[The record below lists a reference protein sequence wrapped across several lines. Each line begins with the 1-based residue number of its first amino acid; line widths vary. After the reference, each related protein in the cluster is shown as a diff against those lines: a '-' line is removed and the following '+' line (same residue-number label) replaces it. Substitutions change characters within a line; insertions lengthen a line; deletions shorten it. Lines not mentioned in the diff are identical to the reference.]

1 MMTDVILNRMK
12 LPKRMVLMPFFTI
25 LFYMFLT
32 FIIYAIKN
40 VWVYPFLDWNQGPK
54 AAIWYFAIA
63 ISVVVIYFF
72 MIGIHLV
79 RNWIAKILDNESDR
93 ETIHFQETR
102 STMV

>member
-1 MMTDVILNRMK
+1 MYIH
-12 LPKRMVLMPFFTI
+12 
-25 LFYMFLT
+25 
-32 FIIYAIKN
+32 IISIASKN